1 MALNLIKLCVGA
13 SSIEDLAD
21 WQSRVLAGKTGYGKV
36 DKLFHTT
43 RMTPKRGEELLD
55 GGSLYWVMS
64 GTIRVRQKL
73 LDIEQYKDSEGIKRC
88 RLVLDPPL
96 IQTRPAPRRPF
107 QGWRYLEAKD
117 APADLDMSNAG
128 ADDMPAEMQA
138 ELMEL
143 GLL

>member
-1 MALNLIKLCVGA
+1 MTLHLIKLCVGA
-13 SSIEDLAD
+13 TSIEDLAD
-21 WQSRVLAGKTGYGKV
+21 WQALVLAGKTGYGKV

-43 RMTPKRGEELLD
+43 RMTPKRGDELLN
-55 GGSLYWVMS
+55 GGSLYWVMA

-73 LDIEQYKDSEGIKRC
+73 LDIEGFTDSEGIKRC

-96 IQTRPAPRRPF
+96 IATRPAPRRPF

-117 APADLDMSNAG
+117 APVDLGKAG
-128 ADDMPAEMQA
+128 DGTQDMPPDMQA
-138 ELMEL
+138 ELLEL